1 MAEHKL
7 VDLLPEVINA
17 TATPGSPLT
26 ALCEAAN
33 DMHDPVV
40 AVLDDLD
47 ALLDP
52 FRTEARFVRYLA
64 GWVDLGWLG
73 ANDSGAGTGM
83 RLSRLRDVIGASA
96 QLSARRGTPAG
107 LKRFLHLATGLDGFG
122 VEVVPGAFHMR
133 VRVPEAAR
141 DQLELIGHLVRALRP
156 AHVTSEVA
164 VGDGVT
170 GSNHGREDI
179 A

>member
-1 MAEHKL
+1 MAEHRL

-17 TATPGSPLT
+17 TATPGSPLS

-33 DMHDPVV
+33 DMHEPVL

-52 FRTEARFVRYLA
+52 FRTEPRFVRYLA
-64 GWVDLGWLG
+64 GWVDLGWVG
-73 ANDSGAGTGM
+73 ANDSDAAAGM

-96 QLSARRGTPAG
+96 ELSARRGTPAG
-107 LKRFLHLATGLDGFG
+107 LQRFLHLATGVDGFG
-122 VEVVPGAFHMR
+122 VEAVPGAFH
-133 VRVPEAAR
+133 VRVLVPEGAR
-141 DQLELIGHLVRALRP
+141 DQLELIRHLVRALRP
-156 AHVTSEVA
+156 AHVTSEV
-164 VGDGVT
+164 VLGDGVT
-170 GSNHGREDI
+170 ERNQEREGV